1 MVNNERENMETI
13 ITVHEKIT
21 SEKLGEAT
29 AQQNSA
35 KNEQQYWN
43 MLKDNYKCREWWGE
57 FYINL
62 KVEHLTKRG
71 TIEAQ

>member
-35 KNEQQYWN
+35 KTEQQYWN
-43 MLKDNYKCREWWGE
+43 MLKDNYKCR
-57 FYINL
+57 
-62 KVEHLTKRG
+62 
-71 TIEAQ
+71 